1 MKSDVLK
8 RNRGLVLCVCVCVLR
23 WCWGDSLILC
33 VSSLSSGARVISLQL
48 ECAASFHPDVIFD
61 KLRTHKTNDIYF
73 RANRLIKSATA
84 DWLKSCFE
92 FDFDFF
98 FFFALKELQKTL
110 LDFTFTYTHIYVYSA
125 RACSN
130 TSLKPYS
137 THWNIHAHD
146 VSWLRCYITYSGLF
160 ICMSLRLSMTY
171 GIFWDVFTRRKCRHK
186 LWCMFL
192 RFYCSCAAW
201 DAQVKR
207 PVGCRNLLCGIGEKT
222 RKRSSYLEN
231 ERRARI
237 SCR

>member
-1 MKSDVLK
+1 MFWKGIE
-8 RNRGLVLCVCVCVLR
+8 GLCCVCVCAEVVLGR
-23 WCWGDSLILC
+23 LFNPVRLESVIG
-33 VSSLSSGARVISLQL
+33 SSCHFS
-48 ECAASFHPDVIFD
+48 AAGMCCKFPSRCYFWQTSHTQD
-61 KLRTHKTNDIYF
+61 KRYLLPREPLDQVCHS
-73 RANRLIKSATA
+73 RLTEIMF
-84 DWLKSCFE
+84 WIWFW
-92 FDFDFF
+92 FF
-98 FFFALKELQKTL
+98 FFFL
-110 LDFTFTYTHIYVYSA
+110 LWRSFKKHFSTSHLYVHIYVYSA

-231 ERRARI
+231 ERRARM